1 MKLSPILTMTLTV
14 IMVFS
19 SITVTLGF
27 DWSSVLN
34 QKPDKEKIAAGLKEA
49 LQVGTNNSVKR
60 TGQVDGF
67 FKNPSIKIP
76 LPDQIQKSEKILR
89 KVGLGKQLDQFVL
102 SLNRAAEQAT
112 PAAKD
117 IFWDAIKK
125 MTFDDAIG
133 IFKGN
138 DTAATDYFK
147 NKTSNQLKTTF
158 APAIKQATD
167 KTDVTRIYKKLTLE
181 VKKVKII
188 KLDPVDI
195 DQYVTIKTLDGLF
208 YVLGEEEKKIRKDP
222 AARVTELLKEV
233 FGK

>member
-1 MKLSPILTMTLTV
+1 MTLTV